1 MPYVSVHETPEGRRG
16 TTQHDNE
23 EKKRMSGKI
32 KQVARSKRS
41 HRDDKNFR
49 QFAWNAHRTAEEK
62 AKIKFGHMLAEE
74 MKKNREEKAEQE
86 KSD

>member
-1 MPYVSVHETPEGRRG
+1 MANAV
-16 TTQHDNE
+16 
-23 EKKRMSGKI
+23 KR
-32 KQVARSKRS
+32 VARSKRS

-74 MKKNREEKAEQE
+74 MKKKREENE
-86 KSD
+86 KKENE